1 MADDKDT
8 ARRVPV
14 TTVGDLLLKY
24 GTRSIPL
31 AVEQLIAHAD
41 NVPTHV
47 ATMLGEMMA
56 DLESVLV
63 GLSAARPEWHG
74 PAVMKENVFAVLV
87 TEDQLRLLADLICP
101 DLGLMRGPRVR
112 DWVREVERRLLAA
125 AESTTGLTHPEGRA
139 VLLPGVPE

>member
-47 ATMLGEMMA
+47 AAMLGEMMA

-74 PAVMKENVFAVLV
+74 P
-87 TEDQLRLLADLICP
+87 R
-101 DLGLMRGPRVR
+101 
-112 DWVREVERRLLAA
+112 
-125 AESTTGLTHPEGRA
+125 
-139 VLLPGVPE
+139 